1 MDDHDDTIM
10 SMFIDDE
17 LSIDE
22 KKVFVERVHLSSRFK
37 DETISLLDQ
46 EKELRAEMT
55 EEVPDF
61 EHVIMP
67 VRPHVPAM
75 LRPLVIVAAAMAV
88 AVVVLTFVLVLQLG
102 PADAPHRFVVYR
114 PDASRVDIAGSFT
127 GWEKV
132 PLRQQ
137 RGSGYWEITLNIPR
151 GEHRFTYVLENG
163 IRFADPTVPAREHD
177 DFGGENS
184 ILLAGAGT

>member
-1 MDDHDDTIM
+1 MDSQDTII

-22 KKVFVERVHLSSRFK
+22 KKVFVERVHASGGFK
-37 DETISLLDQ
+37 DETIALLDQ

-55 EEVPDF
+55 GEIPEL
-61 EHVIMP
+61 ERVIVP
-67 VRPHVPAM
+67 VRPPVPAI
-75 LRPLVIVAAAMAV
+75 LRPLVITAAAMAV
-88 AVVVLTFVLVLQLG
+88 AVLVLSFVLVLQLG
-102 PADAPHRFVVYR
+102 PAGASHRFVVYR

-137 RGSGYWEITLNIPR
+137 GGSGYWEITLDIPR
-151 GEHRFTYVLENG
+151 GEHRFTYVLQDDT
-163 IRFADPTVPAREHD
+163 RFVDPTVPAREHD

-184 ILLAGAGT
+184 ILLAGADR

>member
-1 MDDHDDTIM
+1 MDSQDTIM

-22 KKVFVERVHLSSRFK
+22 KKVFVERVHASNRFK
-37 DETISLLDQ
+37 DETIALLDQ
-46 EKELRAEMT
+46 EKELRAGIT
-55 EEVPDF
+55 EEIPDL
-61 EHVIMP
+61 ERVIVP
-67 VRPHVPAM
+67 VRPHVPAIP
-75 LRPLVIVAAAMAV
+75 RPLVIVAAAMV
-88 AVVVLTFVLVLQLG
+88 AAVLVLSFALVIQLG
-102 PADAPHRFVVYR
+102 PTDTSHRFVVYL

-137 RGSGYWEITLNIPR
+137 GGSGYWEITLDIPL
-151 GEHRFTYVLENG
+151 GEHRFTYVLEDDT
-163 IRFADPTVPAREHD
+163 RFVDPTVPTREHD

-184 ILLAGAGT
+184 ILLAGTGL